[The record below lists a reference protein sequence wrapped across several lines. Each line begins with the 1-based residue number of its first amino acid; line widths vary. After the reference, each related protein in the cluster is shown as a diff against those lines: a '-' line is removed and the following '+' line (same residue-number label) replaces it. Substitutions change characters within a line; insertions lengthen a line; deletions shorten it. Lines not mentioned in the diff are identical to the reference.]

1 MYNKWAKLR
10 IVLIAAL
17 LLSGIAAIFV
27 PVLIQ
32 DFEVNHDAEE
42 YAELAQQYQPE
53 NPDIQAEGEALSLD
67 EDAAVTHPPSSG
79 GSTMGPNFDA
89 LQATNK
95 DFIAWLKI
103 PGTKIN
109 YPVVLTDRV
118 DYYLTHTFSGKESK
132 IGTLF
137 SLGKTDYKSPSQNIA
152 VYGHNIR
159 GSGQNMFQPLISYK
173 KKSFWEN
180 HSQIT
185 FDTLYHKGTY
195 KVFAVINI
203 RKGDWDPSTVDFSDD
218 AGFMAFVDR
227 AISQSLFST
236 GVKVKA
242 SDEILTLITCD
253 RSYYGAD
260 GRLVVIAVKQ

>member
-1 MYNKWAKLR
+1 MDWPKEKR
-10 IVLIAAL
+10 SLIRVVVML
-17 LLSGIAAIFV
+17 LIGITAIMV

-32 DFEVNHDAEE
+32 DYEANRDAEE
-42 YAELAQQYQPE
+42 YAALIQQYQPE
-53 NPDIQAEGEALSLD
+53 EVDNPTDETLIPD
-67 EDAAVTHPPSSG
+67 EDNEAPQPPSSG
-79 GSTMGPNFDA
+79 GGTSGPNFAA

-95 DFIAWLKI
+95 DFMAWLKI

-109 YPVVLTDRV
+109 YPVVLTDKV
-118 DYYLTHTFSGKESK
+118 DYYLAHTFSGKESK

-185 FDTLYHKGTY
+185 FDTLYRKGIY

-203 RKGDWDPSTVDFSDD
+203 RKGDWDPSTVDFADE
-218 AGFMAFVDR
+218 AAFVGFVDR

-260 GRLVVIAVKQ
+260 GRLVVMAVKQ